1 MQQEDKAKPV
11 EIICNNCFN
20 RMMGIRIN
28 GITKVQCPRCGAV
41 LVSKVMSRRHIQTDT
56 YAPRGQQII

>member
-11 EIICNNCFN
+11 EMICGNCYT
-20 RMMGIRIN
+20 RMIGLRIN

-41 LVSKVMSRRHIQTDT
+41 MVSKVMSRRHIQTDI
-56 YAPRGQQII
+56 YAPKGQQII

>member
-1 MQQEDKAKPV
+1 MQQEGKATPV
-11 EIICNNCFN
+11 EIIFNNCFN

>member
-1 MQQEDKAKPV
+1 MQQEDKATPV

-28 GITKVQCPRCGAV
+28 GITKVKCPRCGAV

>member
-1 MQQEDKAKPV
+1 MQQEGKATPV

-41 LVSKVMSRRHIQTDT
+41 LVRKTHRHSDSRR
-56 YAPRGQQII
+56 

>member
-1 MQQEDKAKPV
+1 MYQEDKAKPV
-11 EIICNNCFN
+11 EIVCNNCFN
-20 RMMGIRIN
+20 RIMGIRVA

>member
-1 MQQEDKAKPV
+1 MQQEGKTTPI

>member
-1 MQQEDKAKPV
+1 MQQEGKATPV
-11 EIICNNCFN
+11 EIICNNGFN